1 MPQELTSL
9 PGLVALGAAAV
20 ALIALV
26 IASSLVVRTARLRN
40 AQSAVL
46 GDGRQDLVAHA
57 ERLGDDF
64 AELRNWVEG
73 SIARLDD
80 RTAGV
85 EAGLRR
91 CLAYHAV
98 LRYDAY
104 GELSGRQSSTIAL
117 LDSERSGVVISSI
130 HHRDHARIYV
140 KPVGRGQGEI
150 ELSPEEV
157 EAVEAALGAE
167 RI

>member
-1 MPQELTSL
+1 VLRDLTS
-9 PGLVALGAAAV
+9 PAGLVALGAAVV
-20 ALIALV
+20 ALLALV
-26 IASSLVVRTARLRN
+26 LALVLLLRTRRLRTA
-40 AQSAVL
+40 QTAVL
-46 GDGRQDLVAHA
+46 GDGRRDLVAHA
-57 ERLGDDF
+57 ERLGGDF
-64 AELRNWVEG
+64 VALRKWVEG
-73 SIARLDD
+73 SIERLDD
-80 RTAGV
+80 RTGAM

-117 LDSERSGVVISSI
+117 LDAERSGVVISSI

-140 KPVGRGQGEI
+140 KPVDRGQGDL

-157 EAVEAALGAE
+157 EAVEAALAAE

>member
-1 MPQELTSL
+1 MLQELTSL
-9 PGLVALGAAAV
+9 PGLVALGAAMV
-20 ALIALV
+20 ALLALL
-26 IASSLVVRTARLRN
+26 IASILLVRTRRLRN
-40 AQSAVL
+40 AQTAVL

-57 ERLGDDF
+57 ERLGGDF
-64 AELRNWVEG
+64 AALRKWVEG
-73 SIARLDD
+73 AIERLDG

-85 EAGLRR
+85 ESGLSR

-117 LDSERSGVVISSI
+117 LDAERSGVVISSI

-140 KPVGRGQGEI
+140 KPVGRGQGEL